1 MISISRTLEVVGMG
15 QYSRMAGMDTVIN
28 LPLNYPEKAQHR
40 PTAVGVIVVFSF
52 SATAMWE
59 S

>member
-15 QYSRMAGMDTVIN
+15 QCSRMAGMDTVIN
-28 LPLNYPEKAQHR
+28 LSLDSPEKAQHR
-40 PTAVGVIVVFSF
+40 PTAVGVKVVFAF